1 MTTKEIAVAVGKAE
15 KTVRTWASKA
25 TAKSAEATAKSAE
38 ATPAHPAD
46 WTLDESCAI
55 IEVGLG
61 KNAASLFRE
70 NAKNKAVPA
79 VGSSLTARDMEVIGG
94 IVAAIMA
101 SMNSR
106 VEKIEAK
113 IEQRQALL
121 PAPQIKPRDNVNKI
135 VREFA
140 HKQGIEHSVAFGDF
154 TGSLGI
160 ARIPTQ
166 GDPRRTG
173 AWLSSTT
180 SKPRA

>member
-15 KTVRTWASKA
+15 KTVRTWASK
-25 TAKSAEATAKSAE
+25 ATAKSAE